1 MYFRISI
8 VLYTLVERIELD
20 IKKSSGLIMHPT
32 ALPSKYGIGDFGN
45 TSKEFIDFLK
55 ETSTNVWQVL
65 PLGLTSLDEFSPY
78 SSPSSILGNRY
89 LIDIEQL
96 DGFDN
101 KNYNV
106 ENFSKEYVEYKKVY
120 DFKDLVFKDLSQTI
134 NPDDEIYSNF
144 LKEELI
150 KQHITFLVLKDLNQ
164 TVWTSWDNEYKEY
177 SEKLFEKLLKDESN
191 LMNFHIFTQYEFFK
205 QWNDL
210 KKYANDKKI
219 NILGDIPIYVN
230 HDSADVW
237 LNKEIFE
244 LDQSGEME
252 FISVQFLIVL
262 TNKDRYGVMLY
273 INGIT
278 INLTTLNTGKKS

>member
-45 TSKEFIDFLK
+45 TSKEFIDFLE

-101 KNYNV
+101 KNYNI

-144 LKEELI
+144 LNEELI

-164 TVWTSWDNEYKEY
+164 TVWTLS
-177 SEKLFEKLLKDESN
+177 LI
-191 LMNFHIFTQYEFFK
+191 HI
-205 QWNDL
+205 
-210 KKYANDKKI
+210 
-219 NILGDIPIYVN
+219 
-230 HDSADVW
+230 
-237 LNKEIFE
+237 
-244 LDQSGEME
+244 
-252 FISVQFLIVL
+252 
-262 TNKDRYGVMLY
+262 
-273 INGIT
+273 
-278 INLTTLNTGKKS
+278 

>member
-45 TSKEFIDFLK
+45 TSKEFIDFLE
-55 ETSTNVWQVL
+55 ETSTNIWQVL

-96 DGFDN
+96 DGFDK

-120 DFKDLVFKDLSQTI
+120 EAFRTLA
-134 NPDDEIYSNF
+134 NF
-144 LKEELI
+144 LFILVPCSSARRASTKILPLCSSTI
-150 KQHITFLVLKDLNQ
+150 IFFLAAI
-164 TVWTSWDNEYKEY
+164 
-177 SEKLFEKLLKDESN
+177 SN
-191 LMNFHIFTQYEFFK
+191 
-205 QWNDL
+205 
-210 KKYANDKKI
+210 
-219 NILGDIPIYVN
+219 
-230 HDSADVW
+230 
-237 LNKEIFE
+237 
-244 LDQSGEME
+244 
-252 FISVQFLIVL
+252 
-262 TNKDRYGVMLY
+262 
-273 INGIT
+273 
-278 INLTTLNTGKKS
+278 